1 MVKSIYLKVRPQKLD
16 LSVLAQIFNQLN
28 RLKRISGPNAGITNS
43 SDKAWYLKRHHQ
55 FVPVKLAEGELGDFV
70 KKYELNLNDLKT
82 VKGGNQ
88 LDLQALAE
96 ASYQEL
102 DNTKS
107 FVFPAS
113 RVKAE
118 PNQTLEESILNT
130 IHEMEEDPNNSIA
143 VDQAEHEEDELF
155 DISEA
160 VQVNA
165 GARARGFSFL
175 DKQNESVSNISRSLL
190 DTGEL
195 DSAFYDPPVIKPR
208 TDIPDSKSNSVE
220 RSSSETR
227 TEVPVM
233 PVKTNLQLKLDASQA
248 IPTWKKGSSLEESA
262 RLTERY
268 INDLKRLKKLEIE
281 KSDAWVINT
290 SLLKSGRSDFY
301 MELPAGADED
311 IDKYIEYLQS
321 AYGQSKVSK
330 RKCLAN
336 IKQEANESPHSFMSR
351 IVNMYFNV
359 RSEEPK
365 SLEDVNED
373 DNEAFDILTLY
384 LKGLRNDKVRTIL
397 KSKIDDLDLTTICDQ
412 TRNLTEAYGEVDN
425 EHVINLVHSTS
436 DMNTKID
443 DLSKKLESISINYAK
458 VKENRNNKQT
468 GKSYQTRYNSNTR
481 YQSRFNDKNRSRFQG
496 HCNFCGNFGHKI
508 AECRKK
514 KNSDKTRGNQY
525 QTKTNY
531 RPGDNIYNKN
541 NSSKNKFTG
550 KCHSCGLFGHKSTDC
565 RKPKS

>member
-1 MVKSIYLKVRPQKLD
+1 
-16 LSVLAQIFNQLN
+16 
-28 RLKRISGPNAGITNS
+28 
-43 SDKAWYLKRHHQ
+43 
-55 FVPVKLAEGELGDFV
+55 
-70 KKYELNLNDLKT
+70 
-82 VKGGNQ
+82 
-88 LDLQALAE
+88 
-96 ASYQEL
+96 
-102 DNTKS
+102 
-107 FVFPAS
+107 
-113 RVKAE
+113 
-118 PNQTLEESILNT
+118 
-130 IHEMEEDPNNSIA
+130 MEEDPNNSIA
-143 VDQAEHEEDELF
+143 VDKAEHEEEELF

-165 GARARGFSFL
+165 GARSRGFSFL
-175 DKQNESVSNISRSLL
+175 DRQNESVSNISRSLL

-195 DSAFYDPPVIKPR
+195 DSAFYDPPVLRPR
-208 TDIPDSKSNSVE
+208 TDIPDSKSG
-220 RSSSETR
+220 SSEKNSSEQR
-227 TEVPVM
+227 TDVPVM
-233 PVKTNLQLKLDASQA
+233 MTGKTGTSKASLQLKLDASQA

-311 IDKYIEYLQS
+311 IEKYIEYLQS

-365 SLEDVNED
+365 SLEDVSED

-443 DLSKKLESISINYAK
+443 DLSKKLESISINYSK
-458 VKENRNNKQT
+458 VKDNRNNKRT

-481 YQSRFNDKNRSRFQG
+481 YQSRPNDRNRSRFQG
-496 HCNFCGNFGHKI
+496 NCNYCGNFGHKI

-514 KNSDKTRGNQY
+514 KSSERNRNSKY
-525 QTKTNY
+525 QSNGGY
-531 RPGDNIYNKN
+531 RPGDNVYGKN
-541 NSSKNKFTG
+541 SQTKNKFTG
-550 KCHSCGLFGHKSTDC
+550 KCHNCGLFGHRVSDC